1 MNKLHDRRGKFASR
15 KRLISLWA
23 VSIIFVAGTLALAV
37 VGGQQV
43 YLTASQRVKDLFS
56 PKVEVAVAETPE
68 PSDMKEWVLWRVS
81 KEGINPY
88 EAYMIIQKESQWDD
102 QNTGINTGA
111 IPSVDMGLWQLNTTR
126 FHSKKTKHYI
136 SPTCAYEY
144 KCATEEAIKIY
155 KDWGNSWGAW
165 TTAKDLGLK

>member
-1 MNKLHDRRGKFASR
+1 MNKNHDKKGKFAS
-15 KRLISLWA
+15 KRARISLWGI
-23 VSIIFVAGTLALAV
+23 SILFIALTLTLAV
-37 VGGQQV
+37 VGAQEV
-43 YLTASQRVKDLFS
+43 YIQASQRVKDLFS
-56 PKVEVAVAETPE
+56 PKTQIVMAESPE
-68 PSDMKEWVLWRVS
+68 PTDMKEWVLWRVA
-81 KEGINPY
+81 KDGIDPY
-88 EAYMIIQKESQWDD
+88 EAYMIIQKESLWDD